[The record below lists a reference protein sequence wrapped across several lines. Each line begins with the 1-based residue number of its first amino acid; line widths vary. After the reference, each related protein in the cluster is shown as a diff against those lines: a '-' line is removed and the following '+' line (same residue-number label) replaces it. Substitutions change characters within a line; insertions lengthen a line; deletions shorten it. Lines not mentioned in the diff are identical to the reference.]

1 MAEEQRQLS
10 NEEVVNIINQ
20 LQSQVKTQGLI
31 IKDLGD
37 KVAAKE
43 LENSNLRAV
52 LTQMQ
57 SSQQKADDAPTEE
70 E

>member
-1 MAEEQRQLS
+1 MTEEQRQLS
-10 NEEVVNIINQ
+10 SEEIIALVNQ
-20 LQSQVKTQGLI
+20 LQSQVRTQGLV
-31 IKDLGD
+31 IKDLSD

-52 LTQMQ
+52 LTQIQ
-57 SSQQKADDAPTEE
+57 GTKQKADDAPTEE

>member
-10 NEEVVNIINQ
+10 SEEIIALVNQ
-20 LQSQVKTQGLI
+20 LQSQVRTQGLV
-31 IKDLGD
+31 IKDLSD

-52 LTQMQ
+52 LTQIQ
-57 SSQQKADDAPTEE
+57 GTQQKADDASTEE

>member
-20 LQSQVKTQGLI
+20 LQSQVRTQGLV

-52 LTQMQ
+52 LTQIQ
-57 SSQQKADDAPTEE
+57 SSQQKADDAPMEE

>member
-10 NEEVVNIINQ
+10 NEEIVNLVNQ
-20 LQSQVKTQGLI
+20 LQSQVKTQGLV

-43 LENSNLRAV
+43 MENSNLRAV
-52 LTQMQ
+52 LTQIQ
-57 SSQQKADDAPTEE
+57 SSQVWADDAPMEE

>member
-1 MAEEQRQLS
+1 MAKEQRQLS
-10 NEEVVNIINQ
+10 NEEIVNLVNQ
-20 LQSQVKTQGLI
+20 LQSQVKTQGLV

-43 LENSNLRAV
+43 MENSNLRAV
-52 LTQMQ
+52 LTQIQ
-57 SSQQKADDAPTEE
+57 SSRVKADDAPMEE

>member
-1 MAEEQRQLS
+1 MAKEQRQLS
-10 NEEVVNIINQ
+10 NEEIVNLVNQ
-20 LQSQVKTQGLI
+20 LQSQVKTQGLV

-43 LENSNLRAV
+43 MENSNLRAV
-52 LTQMQ
+52 LTQIQ
-57 SSQQKADDAPTEE
+57 SSQVKADDAPMEE

>member
-10 NEEVVNIINQ
+10 NEEIVNLVNQ
-20 LQSQVKTQGLI
+20 LQSQVKTQGLV

-43 LENSNLRAV
+43 MENSNLRAV
-52 LTQMQ
+52 LTQIQ
-57 SSQQKADDAPTEE
+57 SSRVKADDAPMEE

>member
-10 NEEVVNIINQ
+10 NEEIVNLVNQ
-20 LQSQVKTQGLI
+20 LQSQVKTQGLV

-43 LENSNLRAV
+43 MENSNLRAV
-52 LTQMQ
+52 LTQIQ
-57 SSQQKADDAPTEE
+57 SSQVRADDAPMEE

>member
-10 NEEVVNIINQ
+10 NEEIVNLVNQ
-20 LQSQVKTQGLI
+20 LQSQVKTQGLV

-43 LENSNLRAV
+43 MENSNLRAV
-52 LTQMQ
+52 LTQIQ
-57 SSQQKADDAPTEE
+57 SSQVKADDAPMEE

>member
-20 LQSQVKTQGLI
+20 LQSQVKTQGLV

-57 SSQQKADDAPTEE
+57 GSQQKADDAPMEE

>member
-10 NEEVVNIINQ
+10 NEEILNLVNQ
-20 LQSQVKTQGLI
+20 LQSQVKTQGLV

-43 LENSNLRAV
+43 MENSNLRAV
-52 LTQMQ
+52 LTQIQ
-57 SSQQKADDAPTEE
+57 SSQVKADDAPMEE

>member
-10 NEEVVNIINQ
+10 NEEIVNLVNQ
-20 LQSQVKTQGLI
+20 LQSQVKTQGLV

-43 LENSNLRAV
+43 MENSNLRAV
-52 LTQMQ
+52 LTQIQ
-57 SSQQKADDAPTEE
+57 SSQAIADDAPMEE

>member
-10 NEEVVNIINQ
+10 NEEIVNLVNQ
-20 LQSQVKTQGLI
+20 LQSQVKTQGLV

-43 LENSNLRAV
+43 MENSNLRAV
-52 LTQMQ
+52 LTQIQ
-57 SSQQKADDAPTEE
+57 SSQVKADDEPMEE

>member
-1 MAEEQRQLS
+1 MAKEQRQLS
-10 NEEVVNIINQ
+10 NEEIVNLVNQ
-20 LQSQVKTQGLI
+20 LQSQVKTQGLV

-43 LENSNLRAV
+43 MENSNLRAV
-52 LTQMQ
+52 LTQIQ
-57 SSQQKADDAPTEE
+57 SSQVRADDAPMEE

>member
-20 LQSQVKTQGLI
+20 LQSQVKTQGLV

-57 SSQQKADDAPTEE
+57 SSQQKADDAPMEE